1 MSEQPHYS
9 MLIEWSDSDSAY
21 PVTLPEWEGR
31 VFNPI
36 AHGDTYQEAVAHGQE
51 VLTLLLAAARE
62 EGVATPSPR
71 VFAASTV

>member
-1 MSEQPHYS
+1 M
-9 MLIEWSDSDSAY
+9 
-21 PVTLPEWEGR
+21 
-31 VFNPI
+31 FNPI